1 MTNITD
7 IDELSKLE
15 AGWDSYRAPA
25 IDYKCIQ
32 LAKIIASI
40 LPNYEWQAIPTSD
53 GGIQLE
59 HSSMLEDI
67 EINIYRRIP
76 SQSAIDMT
84 KVFED
89 NVAKEPFELKL

>member
-1 MTNITD
+1 MTDISK
-7 IDELSKLE
+7 IDELTKLE
-15 AGWDSYRAPA
+15 AGWDGYRAPA

-32 LAKIIASI
+32 LAKIISSI
-40 LPNYEWQAIPTSD
+40 LTNYEWQAIPTPD

-76 SQSAIDMT
+76 SQSAVDMA
-84 KVFED
+84 KFFYE
-89 NVAKEPFELKL
+89 NVAKDV